1 MPLKQEE
8 WASLYAR
15 AKELRKDVVNITSFS
30 GGAHIGGGLSAMDI
44 LVLLYFHYLNINP
57 ERPDWEDRDRFV
69 LSKGHAAVAYAPVLA
84 RRGFFSFGE
93 LKTFNKF
100 GSPFGMHPD
109 SQRIRGCDASTGSL
123 GHGLPMAVGMAL
135 AARFKGKSYRT
146 YCLLGDGECNE
157 GVVWE
162 ALMAVAHYHLTNLI
176 PIIDRNHLMID
187 GPTEEVMSLE
197 PLEEKLKAFGFEVL
211 SVNGHDLDELA
222 GAFDRA
228 IAVGESSGIG
238 GSAGGNDGGEN
249 RGKDGAP
256 TGSGRGDGKGESS
269 AESGLQKPV
278 CIVADTVKGKGVDF
292 MEGQVPWHYGSIDSE
307 LRLKALESIDRIYK
321 NIELPPRSEGKAHS
335 KAEAGDK
342 TEETAQPT
350 VKTVTEDAVATT
362 TKGGSHE

>member
-15 AKELRKDVVNITSFS
+15 AKELRKDVVNVTSFS

-44 LVLLYFHYLNINP
+44 LVLLYFHYLNIDP

-69 LSKGHAAVAYAPVLA
+69 LSKGHAAVAYVPVLA
-84 RRGFFSFGE
+84 RRGFFPFDE

-135 AARFKGKSYRT
+135 AARFQGKSYRT
-146 YCLLGDGECNE
+146 YCLLGDGESNE

-162 ALMAVAHYHLTNLI
+162 ALMAAAHYHLTNLI

-197 PLEEKLKAFGFEVL
+197 PLEDKLKAFGFEVL
-211 SVNGHDLDELA
+211 AVNGHDLDELA

-228 IAVGESSGIG
+228 IAVGEN
-238 GSAGGNDGGEN
+238 AGG
-249 RGKDGAP
+249 
-256 TGSGRGDGKGESS
+256 TGTETR
-269 AESGLQKPV
+269 KPV
-278 CIVADTVKGKGVDF
+278 CIIADTVKGKGVDF

-321 NIELPPRSEGKAHS
+321 NIELPPRDESGPDDESE
-335 KAEAGDK
+335 K
-342 TEETAQPT
+342 TEKP
-350 VKTVTEDAVATT
+350 AVASAA
-362 TKGGSHE
+362 KGDSHE

>member
-8 WASLYAR
+8 WVSLYAR
-15 AKELRKDVVNITSFS
+15 AKDLRKDVVDVTSFS
-30 GGAHIGGGLSAMDI
+30 GGAHIGGGMSAMDI
-44 LVLLYFHYLNINP
+44 LVLLYFHYLNIDP
-57 ERPDWEDRDRFV
+57 EKPDWEDRDRFV

-84 RRGFFSFGE
+84 RRGFFPFDE

-109 SQRIRGCDASTGSL
+109 SKRISGCDASTGSL

-135 AARFKGKSYRT
+135 AARFQGKSYRT

-162 ALMAVAHYHLTNLI
+162 ALMAAAHYRLTNLI

-211 SVNGHDLDELA
+211 SVNGHDFDELA

-228 IAVGESSGIG
+228 IAAGESVADAEHKNTAAAEGA
-238 GSAGGNDGGEN
+238 AGEVVF
-249 RGKDGAP
+249 A
-256 TGSGRGDGKGESS
+256 S
-269 AESGLQKPV
+269 QKPV

-307 LRLKALESIDRIYK
+307 LRLKALESIERIYT
-321 NIELPPRSEGKAHS
+321 NIEAPLRGEG
-335 KAEAGDK
+335 
-342 TEETAQPT
+342 
-350 VKTVTEDAVATT
+350 
-362 TKGGSHE
+362 KGGSHE